1 MALHVGRRPIWL
13 TRSGTC
19 MRGLQRRRSR
29 SDSGF
34 TPEDFEGGPIT
45 VSTALGDTTS
55 TTTASTTINSRK
67 NKGNVGGDDDGD
79 GKKKKKGK
87 MQRTIPSNHSFDLLS
102 DAIPT
107 STTADFDSP
116 NPNGT
121 PFYQTD
127 APLDP
132 EGERYVV
139 CLVMFSV
146 I

>member
-1 MALHVGRRPIWL
+1 M
-13 TRSGTC
+13 
-19 MRGLQRRRSR
+19 
-29 SDSGF
+29 
-34 TPEDFEGGPIT
+34 
-45 VSTALGDTTS
+45 STALGDTTS

-79 GKKKKKGK
+79 GKKKKKKGK